1 MEKLRSLLSDR
12 RFPIYFHYNLLKRI
26 IAIRRTKKRDVKE
39 LTVSFT
45 FDIEKDRLNN
55 YIEPN
60 STFFNMFNKFLES
73 KKIESTLFVQAN
85 LIKEYSTQLNEFQ
98 KTHEVGLHG
107 YAHELW
113 GNEQWWYRKKSLS
126 LKQKRKLIL
135 RSLEIFERNNLEKP
149 TSFRAP
155 NLIINKK
162 TLALISALGFKI
174 DSSLPSYLGVKPLPR
189 FFDGLLMIPHTA
201 NPIPKFKMKLR
212 IVPFVYYEIF
222 TLPYVLS
229 MEINE
234 FLEFVRIVISYQNS
248 FGVKPHLVF
257 LAHSWEFT
265 DYNDKK
271 VNKNT
276 QVNYKSLLKICNILE
291 SNYKVDYVT
300 LNNLAKT
307 LELID

>member
-1 MEKLRSLLSDR
+1 M
-12 RFPIYFHYNLLKRI
+12 
-26 IAIRRTKKRDVKE
+26 AIRRIKKRDVKE

-45 FDIEKDRLNN
+45 FDIEQDKLNN
-55 YIEPN
+55 HNEPI
-60 STFFNMFNKFLES
+60 STFFSMFNEFLES
-73 KKIESTLFVQAN
+73 KKIESTLFIQAN
-85 LIKEYSTQLNEFQ
+85 LIKEYSTQLIEFQ
-98 KTHEVGLHG
+98 KTHELGLHG
-107 YAHELW
+107 YGHELW
-113 GNEQWWYRKKSLS
+113 GYEQWWIRKKSLS
-126 LKQKRKLIL
+126 LKQKRKLVL
-135 RSLEIFERNNLEKP
+135 KSLEVFERNDLERP

-162 TLALISALGFKI
+162 TLALIRALDFKI

-201 NPIPKFKMKLR
+201 NPIPKFEMR
-212 IVPFVYYEIF
+212 FYMIPFVHYEIF

-234 FLEFVRIVISYQNS
+234 CLEFIRAVISYQSS

-265 DYNDKK
+265 DYNVKK
-271 VNKNT
+271 VNKKP
-276 QVNYKSLLKICNILE
+276 QVNYKSLLKICSILE

-300 LNNLAKT
+300 LNNLAKK
-307 LELID
+307 LELIE